1 MADYQQEIEDLFE
14 QYRWANTPSEKIIP
28 IEKAIKIADANH
40 DLNRQALARMYY
52 IIALHKRRFYKEAL
66 IQNIWLLAKLD
77 QNQGG
82 DNLVYQNRKSIL
94 WYYKSTIKSLPY
106 FPEIQL
112 SKIEEALTDM
122 ERRFLAFDSGNQK
135 AVLDFKRR
143 VYSSLGY
150 LEKAKELFTEYRKY
164 EYRERSKDNL
174 SDCKACMYNADVEFL
189 ISIGEHEEAIK
200 VSEIIFNNNLSCEAV
215 PRATYE
221 ALCFLYTSLNDAER
235 AKENFKK
242 AMKLAIEKEDYSYI
256 DEIYYWAKFK
266 KFSTG
271 LKYIKTIFNL
281 QVRDNLTPK
290 SIHSFLLACYHFF
303 NQLKKNKPKI
313 KSIELAFEPNE
324 YLYKQSG
331 IYQIE
336 EVILNL
342 KEEVFRLSE
351 KFDARNG
358 NNFYSVHEWNRFEK
372 IFEVTDQ

>member
-28 IEKAIKIADANH
+28 IEKAIKIADAHH
-40 DLNRQALARMYY
+40 DLNKQALARIYY
-52 IIALHKRRFYKEAL
+52 TDNLQKRGFYKEAL

-77 QNQGG
+77 QNQGV
-82 DNLVYQNRKSIL
+82 DNLVYQNRKTIL
-94 WYYKSTIKSLPY
+94 WLYKSTIRSLPD
-106 FPEIQL
+106 FPEIPF

-122 ERRFLAFDSGNQK
+122 ERRFLAYDSGNQK
-135 AVLDFKRR
+135 AVLDFKRK

-164 EYRERSKDNL
+164 EYRERSRENL
-174 SDCKACMYNADVEFL
+174 SDCKACMYSADVSFL
-189 ISIGEHEEAIK
+189 ISIGKHEEAIK
-200 VSEIIFNNNLSCEAV
+200 VSEIIFKNNLSCEAV

-221 ALCFLYTSLNDAER
+221 ALCFLYTSLNDAEK
-235 AKENFKK
+235 AKENYIK
-242 AMKLAIEKEDYSYI
+242 AMRLATKKEDHNYI

-266 KFSTG
+266 KFSIG
-271 LKYIKTIFNL
+271 LKYINAIFTM

-303 NQLKKNKPKI
+303 NQLKKSRPKI
-313 KSIELAFEPNE
+313 KTIELAFGPNE
-324 YLYKQSG
+324 YLYEQSG

-336 EVILNL
+336 EVILKL
-342 KEEVFRLSE
+342 KEEVFKLSE

-358 NNFYSVHEWNRFEK
+358 NDYYSVHQWNRYEK
-372 IFEVTDQ
+372 FFEVTD